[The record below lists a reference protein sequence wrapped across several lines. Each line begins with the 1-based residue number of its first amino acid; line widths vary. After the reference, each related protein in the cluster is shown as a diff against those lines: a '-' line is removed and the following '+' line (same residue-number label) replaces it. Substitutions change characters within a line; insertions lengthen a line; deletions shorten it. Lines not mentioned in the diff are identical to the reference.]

1 MSSSSDERLLACLI
15 YVSSLF
21 TTFVGPFLIWIIK
34 KDESDLIDHHGKEY
48 FNFLIS
54 YFIYGIIS
62 GILMLVLIGFVLV
75 VIVGI
80 LVFVFTIVAAVKAY
94 NGEYYRIPL
103 VIHFFK

>member
-1 MSSSSDERLLACLI
+1 MSKSSDERMLACLI
-15 YVSSLF
+15 YVISFF
-21 TTFVGPFLIWIIK
+21 TAFIGPFLIWILK
-34 KDESDLIDHHGKEY
+34 KNESDFIDYHGKEY

-54 YFIYGIIS
+54 YSIYGIIS
-62 GILMLVLIGFVLV
+62 GILMIVLIGFVFI